1 MTRRVPAFE
10 VLVCVAALAGAPAAQ
25 DRPATASAPARHA
38 AVEEQSILQLQAA
51 MTEGRATSREI
62 TTAYLARIAAY
73 DKQGPALNAM
83 IAMNPKALEQA
94 DALDRERATKGPRG
108 PLHGIPIVIKDNYET
123 ADLPTT
129 GGSIALAGFMTG
141 RDAFQVRKLREAGV
155 VVLGKTN
162 LHELAAGIITISS
175 LGGQTLNPYDPART
189 PGGSSGGTGA
199 AVAASL
205 AATGM
210 ASDTCGSIRI
220 PAANNNL
227 FGLRGTQGLSSRTGI
242 IPLSHTQDIG
252 GPLARTVTD
261 LAIVLDATV
270 GEDPDDRTT
279 AASRGHIPK
288 SYRETFEPHA
298 LRGVRLGVLESLF
311 GASPDDEEVSG
322 IVRKA
327 IDVLAAQGAEIVE
340 VSAPGL
346 EEMLGGTSLINY
358 EFKSDLAAYLSA
370 FPGAPVRS
378 LQDVLDRGA
387 FHAALESTFKLRN
400 ATKADPDELRKVT
413 ARRAAVSA
421 LVDAKFRELQV
432 EALIYPTLRRRPVV
446 VAEPQRGTNCQL
458 SATTGLPAMAAPA
471 GFTSDGVPVGFEML
485 GPAWSEARLLAFAY
499 AYEQAASPRRPPPT
513 TPVLVDGHVPRP
525 VALVAG
531 VTGPVTSGDRGPAA
545 GARVSYEYDPVS
557 GRLSY
562 ELPPDV
568 VAASIN
574 RAVPG
579 PDGPVLHRLVDPAS
593 PSRRG
598 AIVLPPYQRTWLVEG
613 TLTFVIQTPSERFTL
628 TPQVPG
634 QRAARP
640 Q

>member
-1 MTRRVPAFE
+1 
-10 VLVCVAALAGAPAAQ
+10 VCVAALAGVPTAQ
-25 DRPATASAPARHA
+25 GRLATASAPARHV
-38 AVEEQSILQLQAA
+38 AVEEQSILELQAA
-51 MTEGRATSREI
+51 MAEGRATSKEI
-62 TTAYLARIAAY
+62 TAAYLARIAAY
-73 DKQGPALNAM
+73 DKQGPVLNAM
-83 IAMNPKALEQA
+83 IAMNPRALDEA

-108 PLHGIPIVIKDNYET
+108 PLHGIPVVIKDNYET
-123 ADLPTT
+123 VDLPTT
-129 GGSIALAGFMTG
+129 GGSMALAGFTTG

-175 LGGQTLNPYDPART
+175 LGGQTRNPYDPART
-189 PGGSSGGTGA
+189 PGGSSGGSGA
-199 AVAASL
+199 AVAASF

-261 LAIVLDATV
+261 LAVVLDATV
-270 GEDPDDRTT
+270 GEDPDDQTT
-279 AASRGHIPK
+279 VASQGHIPK
-288 SYRETFEPHA
+288 SYRETLDRDA
-298 LRGVRLGVLESLF
+298 LRGVRLGVLGSLF
-311 GASPDDEEVSG
+311 GATPEDEEVSG

-327 IDVLAAQGAEIVE
+327 IDALAAQGAEIVE

-358 EFKSDLAAYLSA
+358 EFKSDLAAYLSGL
-370 FPGAPVRS
+370 PGAPVRS
-378 LQDVLDRGA
+378 LQEILDRGA

-400 ATKADPDELRKVT
+400 ATKADPDELRRVT

-421 LVDAKFRELQV
+421 LVEAKFRELHV

-446 VAEPQRGTNCQL
+446 VDEPQRGTNCQL

-471 GFTSDGVPVGFEML
+471 GFTADGVPVGFEML
-485 GPAWSEARLLAFAY
+485 GPAWSEARLLSFAY
-499 AYEQAASPRRPPPT
+499 AYEQAASPRRSPPT
-513 TPVLVDGHVPRP
+513 TPALVEGHVPRP

-531 VTGPVTSGDRGPAA
+531 VTGPLASGDRGAA
-545 GARVSYEYDPVS
+545 EGVRVSYEYDPVS

-568 VAASIN
+568 VAASLN
-574 RAVPG
+574 RATPG

-593 PSRRG
+593 RTPRG

-613 TLTFVIQTPSERFTL
+613 ALRFVIQTANQRFTL
-628 TPQVPG
+628 TPHVPG
-634 QRAARP
+634 QQAARP